1 MPRSNVA
8 RAPLVACLGLL
19 SALAGGCLTN
29 LNQAKY
35 FDKLEDAAPGLA
47 ARVHAH
53 RPAIESSLREA
64 ITEASRGMSDA
75 EVESIGLWGERWEPP
90 VKVTD
95 GEELYMKGRVFYVE
109 RPASPYYV
117 AFRVA
122 EDGQVQVDDV
132 RVFGHYGGRR

>member
-1 MPRSNVA
+1 M
-8 RAPLVACLGLL
+8 
-19 SALAGGCLTN
+19 AGGCLTN